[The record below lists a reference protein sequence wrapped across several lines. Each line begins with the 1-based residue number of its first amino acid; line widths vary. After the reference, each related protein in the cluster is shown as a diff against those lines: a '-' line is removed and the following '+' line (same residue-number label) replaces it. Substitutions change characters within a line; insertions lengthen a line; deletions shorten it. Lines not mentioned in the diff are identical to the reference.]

1 MNNTT
6 RTRFFLRLMLI
17 GSRAMR
23 PSWYLVAVAAM
34 IIGAGAVV
42 FSQSASTN
50 PPPDSSQVIQ
60 FLGQTIDWYRHQAA
74 AQQIASDPNDVMVVN
89 DNRLIADQVVRLA
102 FDFSRAETESL
113 AKQSTT
119 GQNQNQSAGP
129 SQYQGLLH
137 LEANIDKQTQET
149 QMEVDSL
156 RQKLETA
163 TGKKRQE
170 LQSEV
175 AETQAELELAK
186 ARRDAMHSM
195 AEFVRGTGRS
205 GLGISG
211 LRAQIQA
218 LADSLP
224 VVLTAPLNS
233 SEATSSSKEQLSPAL
248 IAAANQPAPS
258 GIWDLTADLL
268 ALSQKIHT
276 VDAAVQETNALAKS
290 AREIRA
296 PLMGR
301 LTELSDQGD
310 ELAKEAD
317 SASQAELGQQKQQLD
332 TFAAQFKQISAAA
345 LPLSKQR
352 ILLELYQRSLT
363 NWESTMRS
371 RRTAELKGLLVRLT
385 FLGLILGIVI
395 AAAELWRRAVYRYI
409 RDPRRRYQSLLLRK
423 FVLWFLIAVII
434 AFAFASRLG
443 SVVTFAGLIAAG
455 GVVALQSVILSIVGY
470 FLLIGKFGIRVG
482 DRVQIGGVIGEV
494 IDIGLVRLHL
504 MELSGGEYT
513 PTGRVVAFANT
524 IVFQPTAGLFKQ
536 IPGTNFLWHEITLK
550 LSPDT
555 EYDSLKERMLGV
567 VEIILADYHEEMERQ
582 NRAIERSLISTSANG
597 FRPKAQVRFT
607 SSALEVVI
615 RFPVDLQ
622 QAAEIDERVTHE
634 LLRELDREPKLK
646 LTTSDSPG
654 IMLRTD
660 FASGA
665 MAG

>member
-1 MNNTT
+1 
-6 RTRFFLRLMLI
+6 
-17 GSRAMR
+17 
-23 PSWYLVAVAAM
+23 
-34 IIGAGAVV
+34 
-42 FSQSASTN
+42 
-50 PPPDSSQVIQ
+50 
-60 FLGQTIDWYRHQAA
+60 
-74 AQQIASDPNDVMVVN
+74 
-89 DNRLIADQVVRLA
+89 
-102 FDFSRAETESL
+102 
-113 AKQSTT
+113 
-119 GQNQNQSAGP
+119 
-129 SQYQGLLH
+129 
-137 LEANIDKQTQET
+137 
-149 QMEVDSL
+149 
-156 RQKLETA
+156 
-163 TGKKRQE
+163 
-170 LQSEV
+170 
-175 AETQAELELAK
+175 
-186 ARRDAMHSM
+186 
-195 AEFVRGTGRS
+195 
-205 GLGISG
+205 
-211 LRAQIQA
+211 
-218 LADSLP
+218 
-224 VVLTAPLNS
+224 
-233 SEATSSSKEQLSPAL
+233 
-248 IAAANQPAPS
+248 
-258 GIWDLTADLL
+258 
-268 ALSQKIHT
+268 
-276 VDAAVQETNALAKS
+276 
-290 AREIRA
+290 
-296 PLMGR
+296 
-301 LTELSDQGD
+301 
-310 ELAKEAD
+310 
-317 SASQAELGQQKQQLD
+317 
-332 TFAAQFKQISAAA
+332 
-345 LPLSKQR
+345 
-352 ILLELYQRSLT
+352 
-363 NWESTMRS
+363 MRS